1 MSRFGRLF
9 DKFRPANGA
18 ATDTAAPI
26 VGETRWLVVGLGN
39 PGEQYRRSRHNIG
52 FMAVE
57 RLAAARGADLTRRKF
72 NGFYGEARGDGVIT
86 MFVLPQTF
94 YNRSGECAA
103 GMSGYFKVPLERV
116 IVVHD
121 DMDLATGRIR
131 IKRGGGDAG
140 NRGVRSIA
148 ETLGKDFIRVRV
160 GIGHPGQSY
169 DTNDTRGDIDYVL
182 KPLGRDETREFE
194 PVLVRVGEAV
204 LAVIRDGL
212 ERAMNQ
218 YNTRA

>member
-9 DKFRPANGA
+9 DKFRPASAA
-18 ATDTAAPI
+18 ATDAPSRDT
-26 VGETRWLVVGLGN
+26 GETRWLVVGLGN
-39 PGEQYRRSRHNIG
+39 PGEQYRRSRHNLG
-52 FMAVE
+52 FMVVE
-57 RLAAARGADLTRRKF
+57 RLAAARGADLSRRKF
-72 NGFYGEARGDGVIT
+72 NGLYGESRGDGAIT
-86 MFVLPQTF
+86 MFALPQTF

-121 DMDLATGRIR
+121 DMDLAAGRIR

-148 ETLGKDFIRVRV
+148 EALGKDFIRVRV
-160 GIGHPGQSY
+160 GIGHPGQSE
-169 DTNDTRGDIDYVL
+169 DTRGDIDYVL
-182 KPLGRDETREFE
+182 KPLGRDEEREFE
-194 PVLVRVGEAV
+194 PILDRAREAV
-204 LAVIRDGL
+204 SAVIRDGL

-218 YNTRA
+218 FNTRA

>member
-9 DKFRPANGA
+9 DKFRPAN
-18 ATDTAAPI
+18 AAPADP
-26 VGETRWLVVGLGN
+26 VSFAGETRWLVIGLGN
-39 PGEQYRRSRHNIG
+39 PGEQYRRSRHNVG
-52 FMAVE
+52 FMVIE

-72 NGFYGEARGDGVIT
+72 SGFYGEARGDGVIT
-86 MFVLPQTF
+86 MFALPQTF
-94 YNRSGECAA
+94 YNRSGECVA

-121 DMDLATGRIR
+121 DMDLPTGRIR

-148 ETLGKDFIRVRV
+148 EALGKEFIRVRV
-160 GIGHPGQSY
+160 GIGHP
-169 DTNDTRGDIDYVL
+169 NDDNGDIDYVL
-182 KPLGRDETREFE
+182 KALSRDEAREFE
-194 PVLVRVGEAV
+194 PILDRAGEAV
-204 LAVIRDGL
+204 LAIIRDGL

-218 YNTRA
+218 FNTRA